1 MLTHSIIPAGLAV
14 MSLGVASAWAEDSGR
29 REQRL
34 SRPHHLPV
42 VHNDDRPK
50 ILRRQIVENAAAEI
64 AAIEMQPEAGSA
76 IAAEFSAVRVLR
88 VGTPRA
94 SALPNSRSSIPLT
107 GDAKALHQLLPSPSA
122 RHSHPHLPVK
132 PAWRGNPSPGLGV
145 HPHRRALQ

>member
-50 ILRRQIVENAAAEI
+50 ILRPQIVENAAGEI
-64 AAIEMQPEAGSA
+64 AAIEMQPKAGS
-76 IAAEFSAVRVLR
+76 
-88 VGTPRA
+88 G
-94 SALPNSRSSIPLT
+94 
-107 GDAKALHQLLPSPSA
+107 
-122 RHSHPHLPVK
+122 
-132 PAWRGNPSPGLGV
+132 
-145 HPHRRALQ
+145 